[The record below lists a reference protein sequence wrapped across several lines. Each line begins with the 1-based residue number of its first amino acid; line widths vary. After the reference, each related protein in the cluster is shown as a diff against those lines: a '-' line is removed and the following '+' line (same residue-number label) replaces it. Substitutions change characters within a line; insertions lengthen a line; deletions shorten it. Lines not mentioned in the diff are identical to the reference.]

1 MPMKMMSLSQV
12 VGQDQ
17 DERTDQRQGHNTY
30 KDRRHEG
37 GNGALSMQVRLLN
50 VYTNVIWRGSDIGC
64 CVTKLNFSQKYSSP
78 VVISIMPD

>member
-1 MPMKMMSLSQV
+1 MMSLSQV

-30 KDRRHEG
+30 KDRRHKG

-50 VYTNVIWRGSDIGC
+50 VYTNVIWRFQSS
-64 CVTKLNFSQKYSSP
+64 FSVLEEKIVSFVS
-78 VVISIMPD
+78 V